1 MKKIYS
7 LIVVAVLGTTTM
19 FGQGFG
25 LGLDYAMWN
34 GTMTENSDT
43 ASAASAASTILS
55 VNYTH
60 ELNDKTDLVGS
71 LGYGM
76 GFEVITMKADLNYG
90 ITEKLSANLGMGL
103 YMISDSIYTANAVG
117 VVDLDDPDYDAAA
130 VVEASTNEFG
140 VNLGLGYQ
148 LSSAL
153 SLSFNYNMIKSGDFD
168 FNGMQF
174 GLAYSFGGKSAAKE
188 ETK

>member
-19 FGQGFG
+19 FGQA
-25 LGLDYAMWN
+25 LSASLDYAMWN

-76 GFEVITMKADLNYG
+76 GFEVIAMKADLNYG

>member
-103 YMISDSIYTANAVG
+103 YMISDSIYMNVRC
-117 VVDLDDPDYDAAA
+117 VVDAC
-130 VVEASTNEFG
+130 
-140 VNLGLGYQ
+140 
-148 LSSAL
+148 
-153 SLSFNYNMIKSGDFD
+153 
-168 FNGMQF
+168 
-174 GLAYSFGGKSAAKE
+174 
-188 ETK
+188 